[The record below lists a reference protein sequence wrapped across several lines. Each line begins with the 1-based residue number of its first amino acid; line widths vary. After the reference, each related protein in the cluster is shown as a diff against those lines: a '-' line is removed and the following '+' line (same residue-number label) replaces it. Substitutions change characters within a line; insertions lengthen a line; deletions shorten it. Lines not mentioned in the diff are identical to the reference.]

1 MDKFKEGNIMQKKQ
15 IQNNRKTGAYKVC
28 SFLNKLAY
36 TASSSYSF
44 MGPYEPK
51 KPTQLNKK

>member
-1 MDKFKEGNIMQKKQ
+1 MQTKGV
-15 IQNNRKTGAYKVC
+15 QNNLKRKVVYKAC
-28 SFLNKLAY
+28 SFLDKLAH

-51 KPTQLNKK
+51 KPKKLNKK

>member
-1 MDKFKEGNIMQKKQ
+1 MQKKE
-15 IQNNRKTGAYKVC
+15 IQNNKKKGVYKVC

-44 MGPYEPK
+44 VGPYEPK
-51 KPTQLNKK
+51 KPVQLNKK

>member
-1 MDKFKEGNIMQKKQ
+1 MQKKE
-15 IQNNRKTGAYKVC
+15 IQNNKKKGVYKVC

-44 MGPYEPK
+44 AGPYEPK
-51 KPTQLNKK
+51 KPVQLNKK

>member
-1 MDKFKEGNIMQKKQ
+1 MQKKD
-15 IQNNRKTGAYKVC
+15 IKRDSKEKGVYKAC

-44 MGPYEPK
+44 VGPYEPK